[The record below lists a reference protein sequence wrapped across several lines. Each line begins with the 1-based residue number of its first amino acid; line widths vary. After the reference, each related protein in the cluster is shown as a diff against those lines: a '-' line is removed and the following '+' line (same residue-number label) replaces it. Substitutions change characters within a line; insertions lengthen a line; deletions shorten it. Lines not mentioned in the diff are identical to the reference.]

1 MLERTHVKVNAPIRE
16 DIIHNIIELINSKGY
31 TIEIKDAQQFLE
43 NFQAKYNRLPRNEEI
58 EAICKGYIIMV
69 NEDYL
74 MEKTSVLHGTE
85 PFSEK
90 NNLQSGEIEDYSESD
105 SESITKDIIESPI
118 GRRMCPSCGG
128 KGSIR
133 EVTDKTVLI
142 LDYPRIYGKK
152 KYCCRCAYEWK

>member
-1 MLERTHVKVNAPIRE
+1 MLERTHVKVDGRIRE
-16 DIIHNIIELINSKGY
+16 DIIHNIIELINLKGY
-31 TIEIKDAQQFLE
+31 MIEKKDAQQFLE

-58 EAICKGYIIMV
+58 ETICKGYIIMI

-74 MEKTSVLHGTE
+74 TEKTSVPQGIE

-90 NNLQSGEIEDYSESD
+90 NDLQSGEKEDYSESD
-105 SESITKDIIESPI
+105 SEVITKATIESPI
-118 GRRMCPSCGG
+118 GRRMCPSCGE